1 MSTATT
7 VTTWDMY
14 NTLIS
19 PEQDETVCSPEPER
33 ADCPE
38 AVVETS
44 RGAERSVSVGST
56 ASTGNNE
63 GHWSGC

>member
-14 NTLIS
+14 DTLCS
-19 PEQDETVCSPEPER
+19 PEQDETWCSPEPEK
-33 ADCPE
+33 AEYAE
-38 AVVETS
+38 AVVDTS

-63 GHWSGC
+63 AH